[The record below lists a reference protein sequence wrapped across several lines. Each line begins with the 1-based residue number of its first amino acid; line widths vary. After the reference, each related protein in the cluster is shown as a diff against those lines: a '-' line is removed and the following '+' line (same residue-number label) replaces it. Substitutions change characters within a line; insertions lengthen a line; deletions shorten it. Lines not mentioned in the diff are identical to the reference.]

1 LADQGGVEVIHRLKN
16 HIAIIV
22 GFCELLIAETPASD
36 PRRADLLE
44 VQKAATDAMGIL
56 PEVARCAQGGISHH
70 V

>member
-1 LADQGGVEVIHRLKN
+1 MTDMTTGDVIHRLKN

-22 GFCELLIAETPASD
+22 GFCELVVGDTPDTD

-44 VQKAATDAMGIL
+44 IQKAAHDAMAQL
-56 PEVARCAQGGISHH
+56 PEVTRRAEGGGHH